1 MSAEIIIIQN
11 TETQVIEVVNPGIA
25 SLVGSV
31 RYDVAQT
38 LSSPQKAQ
46 VWANI
51 GGAAAVLAT
60 TLAGFSSSAGGTV
73 TSADSILVM
82 AGKFEHR
89 LADLEDGGI
98 SGPYAITA
106 NSASPTLTLVNN
118 GAGLALYAADDVR
131 LASSV
136 VLAWED
142 SPGVVGPT
150 LRRDVDGVILSD
162 REIRMS
168 GSGTGALFGVQNT
181 SGTAN
186 AFATDVVGDAL
197 NRFIIDVNGRMSW
210 GSGAAGA
217 DAALYRASASALQTT
232 AAFTVADTLTIGGA
246 NPVLAGP
253 GTTGA
258 ITVKVDGSRQLRLA
272 RTTGTKYLELGVTAG
287 AVSSIFAFNSE
298 SPYVETLALNPD
310 GGMVTVGGGITVT
323 GLASVTANSASTALT
338 VTQSGAGAAILMD
351 NGGGWRLDLT
361 PGQSSNRIRSV
372 DSQPLNLQIGTTTI
386 ASVSGSGFNVTGLQT
401 ITANSA
407 SAGLTVTQNGAGLG
421 ISLNTGK
428 VIGIGTDHA
437 YMYGSAAAAE
447 VGTSTNSY
455 KIVVGGGQR
464 AEFKNT
470 TVNLTLPTSSA
481 GLASG
486 DLWNDSGTVK
496 VA

>member
-98 SGPYAITA
+98 SGPYTITA
-106 NSASPTLTLVNN
+106 NSASSALTVTQNGAGPVIVASANNADNAGYFSNTGAGNALAAIGKFYASGLATLGAGLDVTGVVTGGSDVRIPYGYVHGFGAGYDAYMTAPDATTLTLR
-118 GAGLALYAADDVR
+118 G
-131 LASSV
+131 
-136 VLAWED
+136 
-142 SPGVVGPT
+142 
-150 LRRDVDGVILSD
+150 
-162 REIRMS
+162 
-168 GSGTGALFGVQNT
+168 GSGFINLTSAGASVTGEISASTNVSASVMVQGPFFN
-181 SGTAN
+181 
-186 AFATDVVGDAL
+186 
-197 NRFIIDVNGRMSW
+197 
-210 GSGAAGA
+210 SGAAGA
-217 DAALYRASASALQTT
+217 NKSVFLMNSNGAKYGVIQVENTGGQGAWSLGHSATASNVVGTPVLTWGGDGSV
-232 AAFTVADTLTIGGA
+232 TVA
-246 NPVLAGP
+246 
-253 GTTGA
+253 
-258 ITVKVDGSRQLRLA
+258 
-272 RTTGTKYLELGVTAG
+272 
-287 AVSSIFAFNSE
+287 
-298 SPYVETLALNPD
+298 
-310 GGMVTVGGGITVT
+310 GI
-323 GLASVTANSASTALT
+323 
-338 VTQSGAGAAILMD
+338 
-351 NGGGWRLDLT
+351 
-361 PGQSSNRIRSV
+361 
-372 DSQPLNLQIGTTTI
+372 
-386 ASVSGSGFNVTGLQT
+386 QT

-407 SAGLTVTQNGAGLG
+407 SAAMTVTQNGAGLG

-437 YMYGSAAAAE
+437 YMYGSVAAAE

-481 GLASG
+481 GLSAG